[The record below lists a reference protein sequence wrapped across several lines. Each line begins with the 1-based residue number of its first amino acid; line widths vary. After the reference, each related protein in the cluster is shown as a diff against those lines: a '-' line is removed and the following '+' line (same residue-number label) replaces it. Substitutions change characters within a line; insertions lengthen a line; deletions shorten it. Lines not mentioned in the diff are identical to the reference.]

1 MFCEYRL
8 VCGVDT
14 RQGQHLWLERVG
26 IFNCTQPT
34 VSSINAGSSV
44 VPEGVQMSLWPYEST
59 TDFIKTMDLT
69 VNTSMCKQIF
79 ETESLSVVTGDN
91 RCHSLTMTDFGLTL
105 LLTVT
110 GSGQEP
116 QRVYA
121 GWGKLCCLAFN
132 RCLGDE
138 FSLEEHLFPLLS

>member
-1 MFCEYRL
+1 
-8 VCGVDT
+8 
-14 RQGQHLWLERVG
+14 
-26 IFNCTQPT
+26 
-34 VSSINAGSSV
+34 
-44 VPEGVQMSLWPYEST
+44 
-59 TDFIKTMDLT
+59 MDLT
-69 VNTSMCKQIF
+69 VNTSMCKHIF

-138 FSLEEHLFPLLS
+138 FSLEEHLFLFVSLSRILKDFLGALEAISFGY